1 MKINVV
7 CDLQDRNEYK
17 KRFQISEKA
26 VHLSA
31 DAKLGNV
38 SLDIAGIERELGC
51 KLDSISLDLCEI
63 ASYVY
68 LADKSIARGGFD
80 NWARDLAFLI
90 PVRNPAKWNAV
101 KQLLRNAIATLTG
114 DRVQLNFVPAKK
126 VPAAKGA
133 AVTVEK
139 QPAQSGA
146 PESDCV
152 SLFSGGLDSFA
163 GAVYLL
169 DQGRSPLFLSHF
181 ASGPLKKLQSR
192 LIDQLRRRYVHGVEH
207 VQYRLTS
214 RRATNPK
221 LVLKTKESSHR
232 ARSFLFMSF
241 AAAVAAGRGINEIHI
256 CENGVLALN
265 VPISDARKGSRST
278 RHAHP
283 LYLQYFAAMIAKL
296 YDREFLVTN
305 PFLFWTK
312 GAEAALLKEK
322 GFGSS
327 IKHTVSCWGYPNQT
341 IRFGNSNHCG
351 YCIPCIVRRVS
362 LAASGLEGVDD
373 HYIYD
378 VGKRGARRNEARE
391 RNFSDLV
398 YFCQSVSN
406 LPSDKLLY
414 RYPEFFLIE
423 AHQGPVMGTKLE
435 KMVRV
440 YKAFAHE
447 VLKFSSRRSLKPVS
461 PRQ

>member
-1 MKINVV
+1 MRINVV
-7 CDLQDRNEYK
+7 CGLQDGNEYK

-26 VHLSA
+26 VYLSA

-38 SLDIAGIERELGC
+38 SLDIAGIERNLGC
-51 KLDSISLDLCEI
+51 KLDPISLDLCEI
-63 ASYVY
+63 AAYVY
-68 LADKSIARGGFD
+68 LADKSIPRGGFD

-90 PVRNPAKWNAV
+90 PVRNPAKWNAA
-101 KQLLRNAIATLTG
+101 KQLLRNVIATLTG
-114 DRVQLNFVPAKK
+114 DRIQLNFVPAKK
-126 VPAAKGA
+126 VRPPVGA
-133 AVTVEK
+133 AVIVGK
-139 QPAQSGA
+139 QIARIRA
-146 PESDCV
+146 AESDCV

-169 DQGRSPLFLSHF
+169 EQGRSPLFLSHF

-192 LIDQLRRRYVHGVEH
+192 LIDELRRRYVHGIEH
-207 VQYRLTS
+207 VQYRMTS
-214 RRATNPK
+214 RRVANPK
-221 LVLKTKESSHR
+221 LALKAKESSHR

-241 AAAVAAGRGINEIHI
+241 AAVVAAARGLSEIHI

-296 YDREFLVTN
+296 YDREFSVTN

-322 GFGSS
+322 RFGSS

-362 LAASGLEGVDD
+362 LAASGLEGFDD
-373 HYIYD
+373 RYIYD
-378 VGKRGARRNEARE
+378 VGARGARRNEARE

-398 YFCQSVSN
+398 YFCQSLST
-406 LPSDKLLY
+406 LPSDTLLY

-423 AHQGPVMGTKLE
+423 AHQGPVMGTKLAR
-435 KMVRV
+435 MVSV
-440 YKAFAHE
+440 YKTFANE
-447 VLKFSSRRSLKPVS
+447 VLKFSRTRSLKPVS
-461 PRQ
+461 PR

>member
-7 CDLQDRNEYK
+7 CDLQHRGEYK
-17 KRFQISEKA
+17 KRFQISERA
-26 VHLSA
+26 VYLSA

-38 SLDIAGIERELGC
+38 SLDIEEIERNLGC

-68 LADKSIARGGFD
+68 LADKSIPRGGFD

-114 DRVQLNFVPAKK
+114 DRIQLNFVPAKK
-126 VPAAKGA
+126 AHAASGA
-133 AVTVEK
+133 ITAGK
-139 QPAQSGA
+139 QPVKYRAS
-146 PESDCV
+146 ESDCV

-163 GAVYLL
+163 SAVYLL
-169 DQGRSPLFLSHF
+169 DQGRAPLFLSHF

-192 LIDQLRRRYVHGVEH
+192 LIDQLRRRYVHGIEH

-221 LVLKTKESSHR
+221 LALKAKESSHR

-241 AAAVAAGRGINEIHI
+241 AAAVAAARGISEIHI

-283 LYLQYFAAMIAKL
+283 LYLQYFSAMITNL
-296 YDREFLVTN
+296 YGREFLVTN

-312 GAEAALLKEK
+312 GAEAALLKDK

-373 HYIYD
+373 RYAYE
-378 VGKRGARRNEARE
+378 VGARGAGRNEARE

-398 YFCQSVSN
+398 YFCRSVST
-406 LPSDKLLY
+406 LPNNKLLY

-423 AHQGPVMGTKLE
+423 AHQGPVMGTKLA
-435 KMVRV
+435 KMVGV
-440 YKAFAHE
+440 YKTFANE
-447 VLKFSSRRSLKPVS
+447 VLKFSSTRSLIPVS
-461 PRQ
+461 PRH

>member
-7 CDLQDRNEYK
+7 CDLQDRAEYK
-17 KRFQISEKA
+17 NRFQISEKA
-26 VHLSA
+26 IHLSA
-31 DAKLGNV
+31 DAKHGNV
-38 SLDIAGIERELGC
+38 SFDIARLEQELGC
-51 KLDSISLDLCEI
+51 RLDSISLDLSEI
-63 ASYVY
+63 AAYVY
-68 LADKSIARGGFD
+68 LADKSIVRGGFD
-80 NWARDLAFLI
+80 NWARDLSFLI
-90 PVRNPAKWNAV
+90 PVRNPAKWNSV
-101 KQLLRNAIATLTG
+101 KQLLRNTVATLTG
-114 DRVQLNFVPAKK
+114 DRIEFHFVPAKK
-126 VPAAKGA
+126 VRATDGA
-133 AVTVEK
+133 AETIEK
-139 QPAQSGA
+139 QPARASA

-169 DQGRSPLFLSHF
+169 EQGRLPLFLSHF

-192 LIDQLRRRYVHGVEH
+192 LISELRKRYVHEIEH

-214 RRATNPK
+214 RRVANPK
-221 LVLKTKESSHR
+221 LALKAKESSHR

-241 AAAVAAGRGINEIHI
+241 AAVVAAARGLSEIHI

-283 LYLQYFAAMIAKL
+283 LYLQYFADLIAKL

-312 GAEAALLKEK
+312 GAEAALVKEK
-322 GFGSS
+322 RFSSS
-327 IKHTVSCWGYPNQT
+327 IKNTVSCWGYPNQT

-362 LAASGLEGVDD
+362 LADSGLEGFDD
-373 HYIYD
+373 SYIYD
-378 VGKRGARRNEARE
+378 VGARGSRRNETRE

-398 YFCQSVSN
+398 YFCRAVST
-406 LPSDKLLY
+406 LPTDALLY

-423 AHQGPVMGTKLE
+423 AHQEPVTGGKLA
-435 KMVRV
+435 KMVGV
-440 YKAFAHE
+440 YKKFANE
-447 VLKFSSRRSLKPVS
+447 VLKFSSTRQVKPVS
-461 PRQ
+461 PPQ